1 MAKKETHIPAVI
13 DNAEALEAKMA
24 AMKEAQ
30 KLFAT
35 YTQEQVDKIFKAA
48 ATAADKA
55 RIPLAKMAV
64 EETGMGI
71 VEDKVIK
78 NHYASEYIYNAYK
91 NTKTCGVIEEDTVY
105 GIKKIAEPIGLI
117 AAVIPTTN
125 PTSTAIFKTLIA
137 LKTRNAIIISPHPRA
152 KGCTIAAAKLVLE
165 AAVKAGAP
173 EGIIGWIDVP
183 SLELTNLVMKEADII
198 LATGGPGMVK
208 AAYSSG
214 KPALGVGAGNTPVII
229 DDTADVRLAV
239 NSIIHSK
246 TFDNGMICASEQS
259 VTVLES
265 VYQAVKDEFAY
276 RGCYFLKKDELDK
289 VRKTILINGAL
300 NAKIVGQK
308 AATIAEM
315 AGVKVPAETK
325 ILIGEVESVDI
336 SEEFAHEKLSP
347 VLAMYKA
354 KTFDEAIAKAEQ
366 LVADGGY
373 GHTSSLYINVNEKE
387 KMAKHAA
394 AMKTCRILV
403 NTPSSQGGIGDLYN
417 FKLAPSLTLGCGSW
431 GGNSVSENV
440 GVKHL
445 INIKTVAERRENM
458 LWMRTPE
465 KVYFKKGCMP
475 VALDELGTVMGKK
488 RCFIVTD
495 SFLYKNGYTKAIE
508 DKLDQMGIVHTC
520 FSDVEPDPSLASAK
534 AGAAAMRAFEP
545 DCIIALGGGSAM
557 DAGKVMWVLYENP
570 DADFDDMAM
579 DFMDIRKRI
588 YTFPKMGKKAY
599 FVAIPTSSGTGSEVT
614 PFAIIT
620 DKETGIKWPL
630 ADYELMPNM
639 AIVDTDNMMSA
650 PKGLTCASGI
660 DVMTHAIEA
669 YVSVMASDYT
679 DSLALKAIK
688 LVFDYLPRAYKDG
701 NDVEA
706 RDHMANASCMA
717 GMAFANAFLGVNH
730 SLAHKLGAFHHIPHG
745 IANALVLTDV
755 MRYNSVEVPTKMGT
769 FPQYQYPHTLA
780 RYAEIGRFVGLT
792 GKDDQEVF
800 EKLLDK
806 LEELKKA
813 IEIKPTIKDYNVDEK
828 YFLETLDEMT
838 EQAFNDQ
845 CTGANPRYPL
855 MSELKEIY
863 LKAYYGKE
871 SK

>member
-1 MAKKETHIPAVI
+1 MADKTIKKNTIET
-13 DNAEALEAKMA
+13 LEDLEL
-24 AMKEAQ
+24 AMKELREAQ
-30 KLFAT
+30 KIFST
-35 YTQEQVDKIFKAA
+35 YTQEQVDAIFKAA
-48 ATAADKA
+48 ATAANKA
-55 RIPLAKMAV
+55 RIPLSRMAV
-64 EETGMGI
+64 EETGMG
-71 VEDKVIK
+71 VLEDKVIK
-78 NHYASEYIYNAYK
+78 NHYAAEYIYNAYK
-91 NTKTCGVIEEDTVY
+91 NTKTCGVIEEDPVY
-105 GIKKIAEPIGLI
+105 GITKIAEPLGVI

-125 PTSTAIFKTLIA
+125 PTSTAIFKTLIC
-137 LKTRNAIIISPHPRA
+137 LKTRNGIIISPHPRA
-152 KGCTIAAAKLVLE
+152 KNCTAAAAKIVLD
-165 AAVKAGAP
+165 AAVAAGAP
-173 EGIIGWIDVP
+173 EGIIKCIDVP
-183 SLELTNLVMKEADII
+183 SLELTNKVMQEADCI

-214 KPALGVGAGNTPVII
+214 KPALGVGPGNTPVII
-229 DDTADVRLAV
+229 DDTADVKMAV

-265 VYQAVKDEFAY
+265 VYKAVKEEFKY
-276 RGCYFLKKDELDK
+276 RGCYFLKKEELDK
-289 VRKTILINGAL
+289 VRSTILINGAL

-308 AATIAEM
+308 AATIAKM
-315 AGVKVPAETK
+315 AGVEVPEETK
-325 ILIGEVESVDI
+325 ILIGEVDSVDI
-336 SEEFAHEKLSP
+336 SEPFAHEKLSP

-354 KTFDEAIAKAEQ
+354 KTFDEALEKAAQ

-394 AMKTCRILV
+394 MMKTCRILI

-417 FKLAPSLTLGCGSW
+417 FRLAPSLTLGCGSW

-440 GVKHL
+440 GVRHL

-465 KVYFKKGCMP
+465 KVYFKKGCTP
-475 VALDELGTVMGKK
+475 VALDELKNVMGKK

-495 SFLYKNGYTKAIE
+495 SFLYKNGFTKKIE

-520 FSDVEPDPSLASAK
+520 FSDVEPDPSLASAR

-545 DCIIALGGGSAM
+545 DCIIAMGGGSAM
-557 DAGKVMWVLYENP
+557 DAGKIMWVLYENP
-570 DADFDDMAM
+570 DADFSEMSM
-579 DFMDIRKRI
+579 DFMDIRKRV
-588 YTFPKMGKKAY
+588 YTYPKMGKKAY
-599 FVAIPTSSGTGSEVT
+599 FIAIPTSSGTGSEVT

-620 DKETGIKWPL
+620 DRETGIKWPL

-639 AIVDTDNMMSA
+639 SIVDTDNMMSA

-669 YVSVMASDYT
+669 YVSVMSSDYT
-679 DSLALKAIK
+679 DSLALRAIK

-717 GMAFANAFLGVNH
+717 GMAFANAFLGLNH
-730 SLAHKLGAFHHIPHG
+730 SLAHKLGAFHHLPHG
-745 IANALVLTDV
+745 IANALVLLNV
-755 MRYNSVEVPTKMGT
+755 MRYNSAEVPTKMGT
-769 FPQYQYPHTLA
+769 FPQYQYPHTLQ
-780 RYAEIGRFVGLT
+780 RYAEIGRYVGLT
-792 GKDDQEVF
+792 GKNDQEVF
-800 EKLLDK
+800 EKLLAK
-806 LEELKKA
+806 LDELMRT
-813 IEIKPTIKDYNVDEK
+813 IEIKPTIKEYNIDEK
-828 YFLETLDEMT
+828 KFLDTLDEMS

-855 MSELKEIY
+855 ISEIKELY
-863 LKAYYGKE
+863 LKSYYGK
-871 SK
+871 